1 MNEEWFLD
9 YLFLKPMIF
18 FWDLA
23 TINIIIL
30 YTLYKITFLVL
41 KKLPILKG
49 NRYEMLK
56 YRM

>member
-1 MNEEWFLD
+1 
-9 YLFLKPMIF
+9 MIF

>member
-23 TINIIIL
+23 TIVF
-30 YTLYKITFLVL
+30 YHG
-41 KKLPILKG
+41 KG
-49 NRYEMLK
+49 KSRESEHVFFK
-56 YRM
+56 